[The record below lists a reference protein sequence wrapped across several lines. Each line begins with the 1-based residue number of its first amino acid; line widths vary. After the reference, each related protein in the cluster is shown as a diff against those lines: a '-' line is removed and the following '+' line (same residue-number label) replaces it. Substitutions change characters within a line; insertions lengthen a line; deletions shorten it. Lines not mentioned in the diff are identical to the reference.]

1 MPRPGQ
7 LPDDVEL
14 LRPELPS
21 QAEWTDALARAG
33 ELFGIAIGGRSLGA
47 RNLSAFADKVKEKL
61 RELGDASEVPA
72 ALEPKIID
80 WATLE
85 DAPRLETARACANL
99 MDKLSRADS
108 AAIVRELAAFT
119 PVTSITAM
127 GRNFTTAASSKRLLQ
142 DEARWIVLRQVKG
155 LVGDPERG
163 ERAKL
168 LVEDLA
174 SLLSADELNKMLADG
189 LTDLTRRAGELL
201 RPPPIIKDPPRPP
214 TGEEIVLDAS
224 NDMADA
230 KSAAARLRELAERLE
245 AEGKDASRV
254 AIRLTAW
261 KRRSE

>member
-1 MPRPGQ
+1 M
-7 LPDDVEL
+7 
-14 LRPELPS
+14 
-21 QAEWTDALARAG
+21 T
-33 ELFGIAIGGRSLGA
+33 
-47 RNLSAFADKVKEKL
+47 
-61 RELGDASEVPA
+61 
-72 ALEPKIID
+72 
-80 WATLE
+80 
-85 DAPRLETARACANL
+85 
-99 MDKLSRADS
+99 
-108 AAIVRELAAFT
+108 
-119 PVTSITAM
+119 
-127 GRNFTTAASSKRLLQ
+127 
-142 DEARWIVLRQVKG
+142 
-155 LVGDPERG
+155 
-163 ERAKL
+163 L